1 VLVSRFRQAYTRCV
15 ALRLGRPAN
24 AAFAVGLMALFCSG
38 AAVAKPSA
46 ESPPTVTI
54 DGRPKFSGTWH
65 EGWFAVWRQ
74 RVVHRF
80 GRSDVVWKRTRYGSL
95 IVVGT
100 VSDAAQLKVTLRSS
114 SGKVI
119 SASKPF
125 SVSGGRYRASLKLG
139 RPLPGPYTVATRVV
153 GPSNTTL
160 KQVHKQ
166 VKFPPPPE
174 GVADRA
180 TISATRRGRSVKF
193 LHNRHVV
200 WARFHFLTLP
210 PATRMVWIEWRR
222 PDWVHVCQTPTG
234 PDEDCRLRK
243 SPISADGNVTTFLR
257 SPTEPLQTGRWYC
270 QMSVKHGNRF
280 IVARRT
286 FVTIR

>member
-1 VLVSRFRQAYTRCV
+1 V
-15 ALRLGRPAN
+15 ALRPGTPAKT
-24 AAFAVGLMALFCSG
+24 ALVLVLMALFASG
-38 AAVAKPSA
+38 AAVAKPTA

-54 DGRPKFSGTWH
+54 DGRPTFSGTWH

-74 RVVHRF
+74 RVVHHL
-80 GRSDVVWKRTRYGSL
+80 GRPDVVWRRVRHGSL

-100 VSDAAQLKVTLRSS
+100 VSDAAQLKVSLRSS

-125 SVSGGRYRASLKLG
+125 SVSAGRYRASLKLG
-139 RPLPGPYTVATRVV
+139 RPLPGRYTVTTRVV
-153 GPSNTTL
+153 GPSSTTL
-160 KQVHKQ
+160 TQVHKA
-166 VKFPPPPE
+166 VNFPPPPE

-180 TISATRRGRSVKF
+180 TISATRTGRSVKIV
-193 LHNRHVV
+193 HNRHQA

-210 PATRMVWIEWRR
+210 PATRTVWLEWRR
-222 PDWVHVCQTPTG
+222 PDWIHVCQTPTG
-234 PDEDCRLRK
+234 PAEGCRLK
-243 SPISADGNVTTFLR
+243 KTPISADGNVYTFLR
-257 SPTEPLQTGRWYC
+257 SPTVPLQTGRWYC
-270 QMSVKHGNRF
+270 QMSVKHGGRY